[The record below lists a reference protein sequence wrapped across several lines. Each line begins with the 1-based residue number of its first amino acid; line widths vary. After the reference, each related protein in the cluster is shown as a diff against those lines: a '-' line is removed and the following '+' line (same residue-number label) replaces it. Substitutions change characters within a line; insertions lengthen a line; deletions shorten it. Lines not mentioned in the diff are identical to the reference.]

1 MGSVMHRNEP
11 LREAGVPSA
20 RRVSD
25 RMRHSFVSG
34 PQLHESTL
42 TPAAIVG
49 FSDSAWP
56 AEPGWRFAAVGTAS
70 ILVGNTAIAERTMS
84 HQTVLVI
91 DDERDIRE
99 LLTITLGRMDLQVD
113 AVGTVS
119 EARRALSERS
129 YDLCFTDMRLPD
141 GTGHEIL
148 EYISANH
155 PETPAAM
162 ITAYGN
168 VDAAVNALK
177 AGAFDFVSKP
187 VDIQMLRQL
196 VRTAL
201 RLAEERRSGKAAA
214 KAGNAGERLVG
225 DSPAMQQV
233 RATIAKLARNQAP
246 VYIAGESGVGKEL
259 VARLIH
265 EQGPRASG
273 PFIPVNCGAIPS
285 ELMESEFFGHKR
297 GSFTGAHTDKEG
309 LFQAAHGGTLFLD
322 EVAELPLHMQV
333 KLLRAI
339 QEKAVRP
346 IGAREEVPVD
356 VRILSATHK
365 NLAALVEQGQFRQDL
380 FYRINVIELRVPP
393 LRERRGD
400 VPLLAN
406 HILLGLARKDGGRP
420 SQLSPEAQRA
430 LESYDF
436 PGNVREL
443 ENILERATAMCDGER
458 IDAADLMLPQRQPR
472 AEGVPPAAG
481 HPAAPAAAPSPASA
495 TADGGL
501 DDYISNLERSA
512 IMKALEESRY
522 NKTAAAKKLGITFR
536 ALRYKLKKLG
546 ID

>member
-1 MGSVMHRNEP
+1 M
-11 LREAGVPSA
+11 
-20 RRVSD
+20 
-25 RMRHSFVSG
+25 
-34 PQLHESTL
+34 ST
-42 TPAAIVG
+42 
-49 FSDSAWP
+49 
-56 AEPGWRFAAVGTAS
+56 
-70 ILVGNTAIAERTMS
+70 
-84 HQTVLVI
+84 QTVLVI

-119 EARRALSERS
+119 EARAALAERA

-141 GTGHEIL
+141 GSGQEIIEL
-148 EYISANH
+148 ISATC
-155 PETPAAM
+155 PDTPVAM

-168 VDAAVNALK
+168 VDAAVDALK

-187 VDIQMLRQL
+187 VDIQMLRGL

-201 RLAEERRSGKAAA
+201 RLAEEKRSGGATPETE
-214 KAGNAGERLVG
+214 GSGGRLIG
-225 DSPAMQQV
+225 DSQAMQQV
-233 RATIAKLARNQAP
+233 RATITKLARNQAP

-273 PFIPVNCGAIPS
+273 PFVPVNCGAIPS
-285 ELMESEFFGHKR
+285 ELMESEFFGHRK
-297 GSFTGAHTDKEG
+297 GSFTGAGADKEG
-309 LFQAAHGGTLFLD
+309 LFQAAQGGTLFLD

-346 IGAREEVPVD
+346 IGGRDEIPVD

-365 NLAALVEQGQFRQDL
+365 NLGHLVEQGQFRQDL

-400 VPLLAN
+400 VP
-406 HILLGLARKDGGRP
+406 
-420 SQLSPEAQRA
+420 QLSKFILHA
-430 LESYDF
+430 LAGKSGEELGQLSTAARQALDAYDF

-443 ENILERATAMCDGER
+443 ENILERAMAMCDGKIIE
-458 IDAADLMLPQRQPR
+458 AEDLMLPQRGSRPGSDAAMLAGDAR
-472 AEGVPPAAG
+472 APV
-481 HPAAPAAAPSPASA
+481 APARADS
-495 TADGGL
+495 ADGGL
-501 DDYISNLERSA
+501 DDYISNLERTA
-512 IMKALEESRY
+512 IVKALEESRY
-522 NKTAAAKKLGITFR
+522 NKTAAARKLGITFR

>member
-1 MGSVMHRNEP
+1 M
-11 LREAGVPSA
+11 SA
-20 RRVSD
+20 
-25 RMRHSFVSG
+25 
-34 PQLHESTL
+34 
-42 TPAAIVG
+42 
-49 FSDSAWP
+49 
-56 AEPGWRFAAVGTAS
+56 
-70 ILVGNTAIAERTMS
+70 
-84 HQTVLVI
+84 QTVLVI

-99 LLTITLGRMDLQVD
+99 LLTITLGRMDLKVE
-113 AVGTVS
+113 AVGTVA
-119 EARRALSERS
+119 EARRALAERS

-141 GTGHEIL
+141 GTGHEVIEL
-148 EYISANH
+148 IAATH
-155 PETPAAM
+155 PDMPVAM

-187 VDIQMLRQL
+187 VDIQMLRRL

-201 RLAEERRSGKAAA
+201 QLAEERKSGGGASAATGS
-214 KAGNAGERLVG
+214 AGRLVG

-273 PFIPVNCGAIPS
+273 PFVPVNCGAIPS
-285 ELMESEFFGHKR
+285 ELMESEFFGHKK
-297 GSFTGAHTDKEG
+297 GSFTGASSDKEG

-365 NLAALVEQGQFRQDL
+365 DLARLVEQGQFRQDL

-400 VPLLAN
+400 VPQLAAF
-406 HILLGLARKDGGRP
+406 ILRSLAAKSGGAPGRLKP
-420 SQLSPEAQRA
+420 DAQQA
-430 LESYDF
+430 LEEYDF

-443 ENILERATAMCDGER
+443 ENILERAMAMCEGDTIE
-458 IDAADLMLPQRQPR
+458 ASDLMLPQRPLRQAEPVNAAHAAMHAPQPG
-472 AEGVPPAAG
+472 APVAAQPAVPHAG
-481 HPAAPAAAPSPASA
+481 PGSGMP
-495 TADGGL
+495 L
-501 DDYISNLERSA
+501 DDYISNLERTA
-512 IMKALEESRY
+512 IIKALEESRY

>member
-1 MGSVMHRNEP
+1 
-11 LREAGVPSA
+11 
-20 RRVSD
+20 
-25 RMRHSFVSG
+25 
-34 PQLHESTL
+34 
-42 TPAAIVG
+42 
-49 FSDSAWP
+49 
-56 AEPGWRFAAVGTAS
+56 
-70 ILVGNTAIAERTMS
+70 MS
-84 HQTVLVI
+84 QQTVLVV

-99 LLTITLGRMDLQVD
+99 LLTITLGRMDLLVD
-113 AVGTVS
+113 AVGTVT
-119 EARRALSERS
+119 EARRALAERH

-141 GTGHEIL
+141 GTGHEVVEVI
-148 EYISANH
+148 AADH
-155 PETPAAM
+155 PDTPVAM

-168 VDAAVNALK
+168 VDAAVSALK

-187 VDIQMLRQL
+187 VDIQMLRRL

-201 RLAEERRSGKAAA
+201 RLAEEKRSGQAAA
-214 KAGNAGERLVG
+214 KPDGNERLIG
-225 DSPAMQQV
+225 DSSAMQQV
-233 RATIAKLARNQAP
+233 RGTIAKLARNQAP

-265 EQGPRASG
+265 EQGPRAAG
-273 PFIPVNCGAIPS
+273 PFVPVNCGAIPS
-285 ELMESEFFGHKR
+285 ELMESEFFGHRK
-297 GSFTGAHTDKEG
+297 GSFTGAVGDKEG

-406 HILLGLARKDGGRP
+406 FVLRQLATKSGGAPGRLLPA
-420 SQLSPEAQRA
+420 AQQA
-430 LESYDF
+430 LEGYDF

-443 ENILERATAMCDGER
+443 ENILERAMAMCDGDQ
-458 IDAADLMLPQRQPR
+458 IDVTDLMLPQRMPR
-472 AEGVPPAAG
+472 SQEPVAAMAGGMPAPAA
-481 HPAAPAAAPSPASA
+481 PAPAAAPTAS
-495 TADGGL
+495 GGL
-501 DDYISNLERSA
+501 DDYISNLERTA
-512 IMKALEESRY
+512 IIKALEESRY

>member
-1 MGSVMHRNEP
+1 
-11 LREAGVPSA
+11 
-20 RRVSD
+20 
-25 RMRHSFVSG
+25 
-34 PQLHESTL
+34 
-42 TPAAIVG
+42 
-49 FSDSAWP
+49 
-56 AEPGWRFAAVGTAS
+56 
-70 ILVGNTAIAERTMS
+70 MS
-84 HQTVLVI
+84 QQTVLVI

-99 LLTITLGRMDLQVD
+99 LLTITLGRMDLKVD
-113 AVGTVS
+113 AVGTVA
-119 EARRALSERS
+119 EARAALAEHT

-141 GTGHEIL
+141 GSGQEVIEL
-148 EYISANH
+148 IAEKYAD
-155 PETPAAM
+155 TPVAM

-168 VDAAVNALK
+168 VDAAVTALK

-187 VDIQMLRQL
+187 VDIQMLRRL

-201 RLAEERRSGKAAA
+201 KLAEEKRTGAS
-214 KAGNAGERLVG
+214 AGTVAPGAGSRLIG
-225 DSPAMQQV
+225 DSTIMQQV
-233 RATIAKLARNQAP
+233 RSTIGKLARNQAP

-265 EQGPRASG
+265 EQGPRSTG
-273 PFIPVNCGAIPS
+273 PFVPVNCGAIPS
-285 ELMESEFFGHKR
+285 ELMESEFFGHRK
-297 GSFTGAHTDKEG
+297 GSFTGASADKEG

-346 IGAREEVPVD
+346 IGAREEVAVD

-365 NLAALVEQGQFRQDL
+365 NLAALVDQAQFRQDL

-400 VPLLAN
+400 VSLLADFVLKQLAN
-406 HILLGLARKDGGRP
+406 KSGGTPVRLL
-420 SQLSPEAQRA
+420 PEARQA

-443 ENILERATAMCDGER
+443 ENILERAVAMCDGDR
-458 IDAADLMLPQRQPR
+458 IDASDLMLPQRQPR
-472 AEGVPPAAG
+472 QGSD
-481 HPAAPAAAPSPASA
+481 AAPAMYGHQAGMPSGHAAPPPTGQAAHPPSA
-495 TADGGL
+495 EVPL
-501 DDYISNLERSA
+501 DDYISNLERTA

-522 NKTAAAKKLGITFR
+522 NKTAAARKLGITFR

>member
-1 MGSVMHRNEP
+1 MS
-11 LREAGVPSA
+11 L
-20 RRVSD
+20 
-25 RMRHSFVSG
+25 
-34 PQLHESTL
+34 Q
-42 TPAAIVG
+42 
-49 FSDSAWP
+49 
-56 AEPGWRFAAVGTAS
+56 TA
-70 ILVGNTAIAERTMS
+70 LV
-84 HQTVLVI
+84 V

-99 LLTITLGRMDLQVD
+99 LLSITLGRMDLQVD
-113 AVGTVS
+113 AVGTVG
-119 EARRALSERS
+119 EAKRALAEHS

-141 GTGHEIL
+141 GTGHEVIEL
-148 EYISANH
+148 IAEQH
-155 PETPAAM
+155 PDTPVAM

-168 VDAAVNALK
+168 VDAAVSALK

-187 VDIQMLRQL
+187 VDIQMLRRL

-201 RLAEERRSGKAAA
+201 KLAEEKRGESSTI
-214 KAGNAGERLVG
+214 AGTPSSERLIG

-233 RATIAKLARNQAP
+233 RVTIAKLARNQAP

-273 PFIPVNCGAIPS
+273 PFVPVNCGAIPT
-285 ELMESEFFGHKR
+285 ELMESEFFGHKK
-297 GSFTGAHTDKEG
+297 GSFTGAASDKEG
-309 LFQAAHGGTLFLD
+309 LFQAANGGTLFLD

-346 IGAREEVPVD
+346 IGAREEIPVD

-400 VPLLAN
+400 VPLLAA
-406 HILLGLARKDGGRP
+406 HILRQLAAKSGTAPGRLLP
-420 SQLSPEAQRA
+420 AAQHA
-430 LESYDF
+430 LDEYDF

-443 ENILERATAMCDGER
+443 ENVLERAMAMSDGET
-458 IDAADLMLPQRQPR
+458 IDAEDLMLPQRTAR
-472 AEGVPPAAG
+472 PAFDTGGAS
-481 HPAAPAAAPSPASA
+481 PSASAATAAAAPAPPPAPGSGVA
-495 TADGGL
+495 L
-501 DDYISNLERSA
+501 DDYISNLERTA